1 MRDARP
7 TRYDAVHAS
16 SRDRRA
22 DGSSSDDDDDGVDAF
37 VLRETKSRGWDEFR
51 SLLDDVRAYRRRDVD
66 ADDADAAHAFTNDD
80 ADARLPIGKS
90 YIDGVY
96 ALAGSS
102 GTGRDGR
109 ELTPA
114 WPLLT
119 YALATRGDGGENES
133 SGVPRARR
141 RRWGR
146 R

>member
-7 TRYDAVHAS
+7 TRRAVHAS

-37 VLRETKSRGWDEFR
+37 ILRETKSRGWDEFR

-102 GTGRDGR
+102 GTGRDGD
-109 ELTPA
+109 
-114 WPLLT
+114 
-119 YALATRGDGGENES
+119 DGRTERS
-133 SGVPRARR
+133 R
-141 RRWGR
+141 
-146 R
+146 